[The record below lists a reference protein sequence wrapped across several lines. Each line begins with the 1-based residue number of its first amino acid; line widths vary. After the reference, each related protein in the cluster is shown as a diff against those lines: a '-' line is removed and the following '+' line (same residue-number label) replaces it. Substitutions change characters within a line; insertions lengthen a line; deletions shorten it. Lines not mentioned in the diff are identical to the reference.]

1 MLTWFWHIYISWRRC
16 NFLLYLLYWFFYIYN
31 RYNKANSNYLKSYDP
46 KEEPKHII
54 YLEANNLYGYAVP
67 KFLPVSGFKYI
78 DLNGFDLNRYTSNSS
93 QACVLEVDLEYP
105 KELHKIHNY
114 YHFAPGKTGIKRKI
128 LSEFQLKTANLYNIP
143 IGSIKKLVSYFDDKI
158 NKYSK
163 QWIRWISLRLSDCKN
178 YYLKNYLKKIFC
190 HVYCFNFHSSQNNF
204 FVTHTRFEKS
214 KELKKHNRRTNAN
227 SMAS

>member
-1 MLTWFWHIYISWRRC
+1 MGLTWIDI
-16 NFLLYLLYWFFYIYN
+16 LAI
-31 RYNKANSNYLKSYDP
+31 A
-46 KEEPKHII
+46 PKHVFLKLILNILKNYTKYTII
-54 YLEANNLYGYAVP
+54 IISLQVKQEL
-67 KFLPVSGFKYI
+67 
-78 DLNGFDLNRYTSNSS
+78 
-93 QACVLEVDLEYP
+93 
-105 KELHKIHNY
+105 KE
-114 YHFAPGKTGIKRKI
+114 KI
-128 LSEFQLKTANLYNIP
+128 LSEFQLKTVNLYNIP
-143 IGSIKKLVSYFDDKI
+143 IGSIKKLVSCFDDKI